1 MPIFVHRFFSFTPSK
16 PRHPLLRLALGLLGL
31 VVLALLVVFGL
42 FIGLGMLLFAAVRR
56 VIARAP
62 SQAAPAHLER
72 VIEGEYSVVANNV
85 PARLSLRQAGR

>member
-16 PRHPLLRLALGLLGL
+16 PRHPLLRLVLGLLGL

-56 VIARAP
+56 MMR
-62 SQAAPAHLER
+62 SNTAAPAARIER
-72 VIEGEYSVVANNV
+72 AIEGEFSVVDKT
-85 PARLSLRQAGR
+85 PASLGLR